1 MSKELG
7 ILIKNART
15 EKKLTQA
22 QLAAM
27 VDGLTARDISDAER
41 GTKEPSK
48 AAIRGIAKALGV
60 TQASLLAA
68 ADGSGGKT
76 GAASGKA
83 SASAAKKKKTS
94 ASSSDADQKLTAAEK
109 KLVRLYRKADA
120 QTRKTA
126 VALLEGTAGAGDLIG
141 ALLAGKTGSA
151 SSSQS
156 SAQTGE
162 IGDLIGSLLGGKAE
176 NAAAASGGDGNL
188 LSSLLEGMLGKTGK

>member
-1 MSKELG
+1 MFTVVS
-7 ILIKNART
+7 
-15 EKKLTQA
+15 
-22 QLAAM
+22 AM
-27 VDGLTARDISDAER
+27 LS
-41 GTKEPSK
+41 
-48 AAIRGIAKALGV
+48 
-60 TQASLLAA
+60 
-68 ADGSGGKT
+68 
-76 GAASGKA
+76 
-83 SASAAKKKKTS
+83 SASSVRNAWCEVTITFGIEISRDSRSSLRMCPERSSKKTS
-94 ASSSDADQKLTAAEK
+94 ASSSDADLKLTAAEK

-176 NAAAASGGDGNL
+176 NTAAASGGDGNL